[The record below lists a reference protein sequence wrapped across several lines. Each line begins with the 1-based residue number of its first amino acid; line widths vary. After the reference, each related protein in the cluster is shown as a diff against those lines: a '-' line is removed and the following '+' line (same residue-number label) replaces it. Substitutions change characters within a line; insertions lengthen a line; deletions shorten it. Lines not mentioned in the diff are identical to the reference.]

1 MIRINRWWLGFI
13 FVLVVGAIVVDAY
26 PQIYNLL
33 VRHKAV
39 TASYPAN
46 QHPSLLGAQ
55 PYIHKGLDL
64 QGGTSLT
71 LAICLGPN
79 NPPGIGCR
87 TGLPK
92 GKTLAEAQSASLT
105 IIQRRVNSLG
115 VADTQVQAQGSNEI
129 LVQLPGVGIGQALK
143 TLGSTA
149 QLHFAVAVPGKP
161 TVNGQPGTCSTQ
173 TCIDQAQLVPST
185 CFPPGHAK
193 PSCQFNSTSFYPV
206 SSTGAAYHWKIIKDL
221 PASAVASA
229 AVGQNPG
236 GGYAVDITFD
246 SQGAAVWSQ
255 VTTKACANNPLCST
269 TGTGGSCST
278 PPPPSAQVAIFLDN
292 QVLTAPCV
300 EGPSSNQTEITGNFT
315 FKSAQALVND
325 INAGA
330 LPAQIG
336 VLQST
341 TVSAT
346 LGRQSVAQSL
356 RAGALGLALV
366 IIFMIAY
373 YRFPGFLA
381 SVALICYALI
391 VLAVYELI
399 PVVITLPGLAGFI
412 LSVGM
417 AVDANVLIFERTK
430 EELRQ
435 GRPLELAV
443 EYGFR
448 RAWPAI
454 RDSNIATMITCTV
467 LYFFGAADVQG
478 FALTLFIGVAV
489 SMFSAIV
496 ITHSL
501 LHYVQRWFAFARR
514 PTLYTRILPTDR
526 LKATFSS
533 GSRFDVVT
541 HRNWYFAASLIVIVP
556 GIITILFA
564 GFNLGIDFTGGDS
577 INVQLHQPTT
587 AAAVQKLVTDTYRP
601 SHPQVLAESNHYYSI
616 TTQPIAASELTR
628 INQALDQHFGI
639 TKDHSGSLNLSES
652 TVGPTIASSLVVS
665 SVLLVIVAAALISV
679 YLGFRFSQTMIS
691 ARRFALCAMAALL
704 HDVFVLVGLWAILGH
719 FSQLGSVDALF
730 VSAVLTVVGFSV
742 HDTIVVFDRIRE
754 NLRVQGPRMTFDQV
768 VNLSIAQTM
777 SRSLNTSLTVLFVLL
792 TLVLLGGASVQGFVL
807 ALLIGIFS
815 GTYSSI
821 FNAATLLTAW
831 RQLDRQAVVRR
842 GGGSRVAA
850 IPATRR

>member
-1 MIRINRWWLGFI
+1 MIRINRWWLGL
-13 FVLVVGAIVVDAY
+13 VLALVVGAIVVDAY
-26 PQIYNLL
+26 PQIYNVL
-33 VRHKAV
+33 VRHKSV
-39 TASYPAN
+39 SASYPAN
-46 QHPSLLGAQ
+46 QHPGLLGAT
-55 PYIHKGLDL
+55 PYVHKGLDL

-79 NPPGIGCR
+79 DPPGIGCR

-92 GKTLAEAQSASLT
+92 GKTLAEAQAASLT
-105 IIQRRVNSLG
+105 IIERRVNSLG
-115 VADTQVQAQGSNEI
+115 VADTQVQAQGSNQI
-129 LVQLPGVGIGQALK
+129 LVQLPGVGIGEALK
-143 TLGSTA
+143 TLGSTS
-149 QLHFAVAVPGKP
+149 QLHFAEAAAGAP
-161 TVNGQPGTCSTQ
+161 TVNGQPGTCTTQ
-173 TCIDQAQLVPST
+173 TCIDQEQLVPSD
-185 CFPPGHAK
+185 CFPEGHAK
-193 PSCQFNSTSFYPV
+193 ASCQFNNVSFYPV
-206 SSTGAAYHWKIIKDL
+206 SSTGAAYHWKIIKNL
-221 PASAVASA
+221 PSSTVSSA

-246 SQGAAVWSQ
+246 GQGASVWSQ
-255 VTTKACANNPLCST
+255 VTTKACTQNPLCST
-269 TGTGGSCST
+269 TGTGGSCPT
-278 PPPPSAQVAIFLDN
+278 PAPPAAQVAIFLDN
-292 QVLTAPCV
+292 QILTAPCV

-315 FKSAQALVND
+315 FNSAQALVND
-325 INAGA
+325 INAGS

-346 LGRQSVAQSL
+346 LGQQSVQQSL
-356 RAGALGLALV
+356 KAGALGLALV
-366 IIFMIAY
+366 IVFMIFY

-381 SVALICYALI
+381 SIALVCYALI
-391 VLAVYELI
+391 VLAIYEVI

-430 EELRQ
+430 EELRA

-454 RDSNIATMITCTV
+454 RDSNISTMITCTV
-467 LYFFGAADVQG
+467 LYFFGAADVKG
-478 FALTLFIGVAV
+478 FALTLAIGVAV

-501 LHYVQRWFAFARR
+501 LHYVQRWFEFARR

-526 LKATFSS
+526 LARSFRP

-556 GIITILFA
+556 GIITILVA

-577 INVQLHQPTT
+577 ISVQLRQPTS
-587 AAAVQKLVTDTYRP
+587 ASAVLKVVSDTYKP
-601 SHPQVLAESNHYYSI
+601 SHPLVLSESNRYYTI
-616 TTQPIAASELTR
+616 TTQPIPAAQLST
-628 INQALDQHFGI
+628 INQALDKEFGI
-639 TKDHSGSLNLSES
+639 TKDKAGALNLSES

-665 SVLLVIVAAALISV
+665 SVLLVVVAAALISV
-679 YLGFRFSQTMIS
+679 YLGFRFSQTRIS

-719 FSQLGSVDALF
+719 FTQLGSVDALF

-821 FNAATLLTAW
+821 FNAAALLTAW
-831 RQLDRQAVVRR
+831 RQLDRQVTVRQ
-842 GGGSRVAA
+842 GGGSRAAA